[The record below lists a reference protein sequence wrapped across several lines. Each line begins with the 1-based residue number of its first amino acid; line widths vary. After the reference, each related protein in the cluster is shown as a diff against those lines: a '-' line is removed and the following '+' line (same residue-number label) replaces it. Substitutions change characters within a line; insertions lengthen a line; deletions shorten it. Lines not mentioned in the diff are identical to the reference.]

1 MKTDLDFIK
10 TLENKLTEKNLS
22 PSSIKLYIRNLQ
34 KLNDDLPFKNFK
46 FLENT
51 DNIIKKLEAY
61 KPNTQRG
68 YYIAIVATMNTMK
81 DTNKKIGMLADKY
94 YKLMID
100 KNKEIRAKPQGEMT
114 EEQKEN
120 WIKWD
125 DVEVKINELR
135 EKVDK
140 FINNKIINETQYN
153 ILLSFM
159 VLALYYYAKPRRNQD
174 YMKMNIV
181 YKFNEKLPDDKNY
194 LDYTDNKFIFNVYKT
209 AKKEGQ
215 QEINFNEDLK
225 NVINM
230 YLKHHPIIKG
240 KMKKIT
246 NEPFLVYW
254 NSTPLSTVN
263 SITRILNKVFGKNV
277 GSSML
282 RHSRQSSKY
291 GEIIKE
297 MGEDAKEM
305 GHTLQTQIRDYIKDE
320 EQINSSDDMTLD
332 TVAKKKTKKPKDKK
346 DMDMK
351 IKMKPKN
358 DKIIVEF

>member
-1 MKTDLDFIK
+1 MKSDIEFME
-10 TLENKLTEKNLS
+10 TLKNRMTEKNLS
-22 PSSIKLYIRNLQ
+22 NSSINLYLRNLQ

-51 DNIIKKLEAY
+51 DNIVKKLENY

-68 YYIAIVATMNTMK
+68 YFISIVSGLNCMK
-81 DTNKKIGMLADKY
+81 DTNKKISKMADAY

-100 KNKEIRAKPQGEMT
+100 KKNEIKAKPQGEMT

-120 WIKWD
+120 WVKWD
-125 DVEVKINELR
+125 SVEEKINELK

-140 FINNKIINETQYN
+140 FINNKMLNETQYN
-153 ILLSFM
+153 ILLSYM
-159 VLALYYYAKPRRNQD
+159 VLSLYYYAKPRRNQD

-181 YKFNEKLPDDKNY
+181 YKFDEKLTDDKNY

-209 AKKEGQ
+209 AKKEGR
-215 QEINFNEDLK
+215 QEINFNEELK
-225 NVINM
+225 NIINM

-240 KMKKIT
+240 KMKKTT
-246 NEPFLVYW
+246 NEPFLVYF
-254 NSTPLSTVN
+254 NSTPFSSVN

-291 GEIIKE
+291 GEVIKQ

-305 GHTLQTQIRDYIKDE
+305 GHTLQTQIQDYIKDE
-320 EQINSSDDMTLD
+320 AQINSEDDLIIEK
-332 TVAKKKTKKPKDKK
+332 VAKKKTKKPKNIE
-346 DMDMK
+346 MQ

>member
-1 MKTDLDFIK
+1 MKTDIMFTEQIK
-10 TLENKLTEKNLS
+10 DKLTEKGLS
-22 PSSIKLYIRNLQ
+22 PSSITLYLRNLQ

-46 FLENT
+46 FLESP
-51 DNIIKKLEAY
+51 DNIVKKLENY

-68 YYIAIVATMNTMK
+68 YFISIVATLNTMK
-81 DTNKKIGMLADKY
+81 DNNKKIEKLANEY
-94 YKLMID
+94 YQLMIS
-100 KNKEIRAKPQGEMT
+100 KNKEIKAKPQGEMS
-114 EEQKEN
+114 EQQKDN
-120 WIKWD
+120 WVKWD
-125 DVEVKINELR
+125 AVEEKINELK

-140 FINNKIINETQYN
+140 FINNKVINETQYN

-181 YKFNEKLPDDKNY
+181 YKFNEKLSDDKNY
-194 LDYTDNKFIFNVYKT
+194 LDYTDSKFVFNVYKT

-215 QEINFNEDLK
+215 QEINYNEELK

-240 KMKKIT
+240 KMKKTT
-246 NEPFLVYW
+246 NEPFLVYA
-254 NSTPLSTVN
+254 NSNPFSTVN

-282 RHSRQSSKY
+282 RHSRQSYKY
-291 GEIIKE
+291 GEVIKQ

-305 GHTLQTQIRDYIKDE
+305 GHTLQTQIQDYVKDE
-320 EQINSSDDMTLD
+320 AQLNSSDDMTLEK
-332 TVAKKKTKKPKDKK
+332 VSKVKKTKTGKGKSVAI
-346 DMDMK
+346 K
-351 IKMKPKN
+351 INDLLK

>member
-1 MKTDLDFIK
+1 MEFIK

-51 DNIIKKLEAY
+51 DNIVKKLEAY

-81 DTNKKIGMLADKY
+81 DNKKIGMLADKY

-100 KNKEIRAKPQGEMT
+100 KNKEIKAKPQGEMT

-125 DVEVKINELR
+125 DVEVKINELK

-140 FINNKIINETQYN
+140 FISNKIINETQYN
-153 ILLSFM
+153 ILLSYM
-159 VLALYYYAKPRRNQD
+159 VLSLYYYAKPRRNQD

-215 QEINFNEDLK
+215 QEIYFNEPLK
-225 NVINM
+225 DVINM

-240 KMKKIT
+240 KMKKTT
-246 NEPFLVYW
+246 NEPFLVYF
-254 NSTPLSTVN
+254 NSSPFSTVN

-291 GEIIKE
+291 GEVIKE

-320 EQINSSDDMTLD
+320 EQLNSDDD
-332 TVAKKKTKKPKDKK
+332 IKIEEVAKVKKPRKKK
-346 DMDMK
+346 DMEMK